1 MDSHDG
7 PASPADVGP
16 AGPLVLGPA
25 LSAPTPSAEAAAAL
39 DALARLMRPD
49 DGGLAA
55 LDRRLTT
62 ALAMQGQIIEAL
74 LAEKDRQDAE
84 ALVLADRLERIE
96 AAAGPGDALGDALRD
111 CSARLS
117 DVLLHLEAD
126 AADRLPAGG
135 RPLRAALAGLAAQIA
150 DLDAHLRGAA
160 REGAPEAPPDAPP
173 EAMRLAVAQA
183 LGPDPWEGA
192 AA

>member
-7 PASPADVGP
+7 PASPASDGP

-49 DGGLAA
+49 DAALAA

-96 AAAGPGDALGDALRD
+96 AAAGSGAGLGDALRD
-111 CSARLS
+111 T
-117 DVLLHLEAD
+117 
-126 AADRLPAGG
+126 
-135 RPLRAALAGLAAQIA
+135 
-150 DLDAHLRGAA
+150 LDPRLRGS
-160 REGAPEAPPDAPP
+160 
-173 EAMRLAVAQA
+173 
-183 LGPDPWEGA
+183 
-192 AA
+192 